1 MSSSNDDSMLRSGGF
16 TLIEVLLA
24 MAILSLIAS
33 MTFWSLATTVQV
45 RDAIAIDQD
54 WDSMTKTALQV
65 MCDEL
70 STGFSH
76 PQYPWL
82 GQDSLVNGEPSDLA
96 AFVSAR
102 QIPAG
107 GQRVESSFARVL
119 YLREGSRLIR
129 VAKRNLFGND
139 PSSLERLVLADAV
152 EGFNVRYF
160 DPLTQSWVDE
170 WDGRERRSL
179 PKALL
184 LELTLRREGQ
194 DPITLRHWVSVLRQF

>member
-1 MSSSNDDSMLRSGGF
+1 MSSSNGDSTLRSGGF

-45 RDAIAIDQD
+45 RDAVAIDRN
-54 WDSMTKTALQV
+54 WDGMTKTALQV
-65 MCDEL
+65 MSDEL

-82 GQDSLVNGEPSDLA
+82 GQDGLVNGEPSDLA

-129 VAKRNLFGND
+129 VAKRNLFGSD
-139 PSSLERLVLADAV
+139 HSSLERLVLADAV
-152 EGFNVRYF
+152 VGFNVRYF
-160 DPLTQSWVDE
+160 DPLNQVWVDE

-194 DPITLRHWVSVLRQF
+194 DPITLRHWVPVLRQF